1 VLYVIDAG
9 VVVKWFIPEVDS
21 DIAHQLLKRY
31 LQGVDTPVAP
41 DLLVAECGNVFWRRC
56 RQGDIT
62 PDEATESLA
71 DLLTL
76 NVPLMPAT
84 SLVPSALQL
93 ALQHQR
99 TVYDALYLA
108 LAQER
113 NCDLI
118 TADERIFNALSAQFP
133 QLQLLRHWQPPTAE

>member
-1 VLYVIDAG
+1 VRYVIDAG

-21 DIAHQLLKRY
+21 AKAHQLLERY
-31 LQGVDTPVAP
+31 LQGIDTPVAP
-41 DLLVAECGNVFWRRC
+41 DLLIAECGNVFWRRC

-62 PDEATESLA
+62 PDEA
-71 DLLTL
+71 L
-76 NVPLMPAT
+76 NVPLVPAT
-84 SLVPSALQL
+84 SLVQSALQL

-118 TADERIFNALSAQFP
+118 TADERFFHALSTQFP
-133 QLQLLRHWQPPTAE
+133 QLQLLRHWQLPTVE

>member
-1 VLYVIDAG
+1 MLYVIDAG

-21 DIAHQLLKRY
+21 DIAHQLLERY

-41 DLLVAECGNVFWRRC
+41 DLLIAECGNVFWRRC

>member
-1 VLYVIDAG
+1 MLYVIDAG

-21 DIAHQLLKRY
+21 DIAHQLLERY
-31 LQGVDTPVAP
+31 LQGADGPVAP
-41 DLLVAECGNVFWRRC
+41 DLLIAECANVLWRRC

-76 NVPLMPAT
+76 QVPLVPAT
-84 SLVPSALQL
+84 SLVQSALSL

-113 NCDLI
+113 NCTLI
-118 TADERIFNALSAQFP
+118 TADERFFNALSAQFP
-133 QLQLLRHWQPPTAE
+133 QLQLLRHWQPPASE

>member
-1 VLYVIDAG
+1 
-9 VVVKWFIPEVDS
+9 
-21 DIAHQLLKRY
+21 LLERY
-31 LQGVDTPVAP
+31 LQGIDTPVAP
-41 DLLVAECGNVFWRRC
+41 DLLIAECGNVFWRRC

-76 NVPLMPAT
+76 HVPLVPAT
-84 SLVPSALQL
+84 SLVQSALQL

-108 LAQER
+108 QER

-118 TADERIFNALSAQFP
+118 TADEPFFHALSAQFP
-133 QLQLLRHWQPPTAE
+133 QLQLLRHWQAPAAE

>member
-21 DIAHQLLKRY
+21 AKAHQLLERY
-31 LQGVDTPVAP
+31 LQGIDTPVAP
-41 DLLVAECGNVFWRRC
+41 DLLIAECGNVFWRRC

-76 NVPLMPAT
+76 QVPLVSAT
-84 SLVPSALQL
+84 RLVQSALSL

-99 TVYDALYLA
+99 TIYDALYLA

-118 TADERIFNALSAQFP
+118 TADERFLHALSAQFP
-133 QLQLLRHWQPPTAE
+133 QLQLLRYWQPPAAE

>member
-9 VVVKWFIPEVDS
+9 VVVKWFIPEVES
-21 DIAHQLLKRY
+21 ALAHQLLARY

-41 DLLVAECGNVFWRRC
+41 DLLISECANVFWRRC

-62 PDEATESLA
+62 SAEATESVA
-71 DLLTL
+71 DLVTL
-76 NVPLMPAT
+76 NIPLVLAT
-84 SLVPSALQL
+84 SLVQSALQL

-113 NCDLI
+113 NCSLM
-118 TADERIFNALSAQFP
+118 TADERFFNALSPQFAN
-133 QLQLLRHWQPPTAE
+133 LQLLRNWHPPE

>member
-1 VLYVIDAG
+1 MVYVTDAG

-21 DIAHQLLKRY
+21 AQAHQLLERY
-31 LQGVDTPVAP
+31 LQGIDTPVAP
-41 DLLVAECGNVFWRRC
+41 DLLIAECGNVFWRRC

-62 PDEATESLA
+62 PEEATESLA

-76 NVPLMPAT
+76 QVPLVPAT
-84 SLVPSALQL
+84 SLVQSALSL

-118 TADERIFNALSAQFP
+118 TADERFFNALSSQFP
-133 QLQLLRHWQPPTAE
+133 QLQLLRHWQSPAAE

>member
-1 VLYVIDAG
+1 

-21 DIAHQLLKRY
+21 DIAHQLLERY

-41 DLLVAECGNVFWRRC
+41 DLLIAECGNVLWRRC

-62 PDEATESLA
+62 PEEATESLA

-76 NVPLMPAT
+76 QVPLVPAT
-84 SLVPSALQL
+84 SLVQSALQL
-93 ALQHQR
+93 ALQYQR
-99 TVYDALYLA
+99 TLYDALYLT

-118 TADERIFNALSAQFP
+118 TADERFFNALSAQFP
-133 QLQLLRHWQPPTAE
+133 HLQLLRNWQPPAAE

>member
-1 VLYVIDAG
+1 MRYVIDAG
-9 VVVKWFIPEVDS
+9 VAVKWFIPEVDS
-21 DIAHQLLKRY
+21 DIAHQLLERY
-31 LQGVDTPVAP
+31 LQGIDTPVAP
-41 DLLVAECGNVFWRRC
+41 DLLIAECGNVFWRRC

-76 NVPLMPAT
+76 NVPLVPAT
-84 SLVPSALQL
+84 SLVQSALSL

-113 NCDLI
+113 NCDVI
-118 TADERIFNALSAQFP
+118 TADERFFNALSAQFP
-133 QLQLLRHWQPPTAE
+133 QLQLLRHWQPPAAE

>member
-21 DIAHQLLKRY
+21 DIAHQLLERY

-41 DLLVAECGNVFWRRC
+41 DLLIAECGNVFWRRC

-118 TADERIFNALSAQFP
+118 TADERFFNALSAQFP

>member
-21 DIAHQLLKRY
+21 AIAHQLLERY

-41 DLLVAECGNVFWRRC
+41 DLLIAECANVFWRRC
-56 RQGDIT
+56 RQGDISAE
-62 PDEATESLA
+62 EAIESVA

-76 NVPLMPAT
+76 DVPLVPAT
-84 SLVPSALQL
+84 RLVQSALPL

-108 LAQER
+108 LARER
-113 NCDLI
+113 NSPLI
-118 TADERIFNALSAQFP
+118 TADERFFNALSREFP
-133 QLQLLRHWQPPTAE
+133 NLQLLHHWQPPET

>member
-21 DIAHQLLKRY
+21 DIAHQLLERY

-41 DLLVAECGNVFWRRC
+41 DLLIAECGNVFWRRC

>member
-1 VLYVIDAG
+1 MLYVIDAG

-21 DIAHQLLKRY
+21 DIAHQLLERY
-31 LQGVDTPVAP
+31 LQGVDTAVAP
-41 DLLVAECGNVFWRRC
+41 DLLIAECGNVLWRRC

-62 PDEATESLA
+62 PEEATESLA

-76 NVPLMPAT
+76 QVPLVPAT
-84 SLVPSALQL
+84 SLVQSALQL
-93 ALQHQR
+93 ALQYQR
-99 TVYDALYLA
+99 TLYDALYLT

-118 TADERIFNALSAQFP
+118 TADERFFNALRAQFP
-133 QLQLLRHWQPPTAE
+133 QLQLLRNWQPPAME

>member
-1 VLYVIDAG
+1 VFYVIDAG
-9 VVVKWFIPEVDS
+9 VAVKWFIPEVDS
-21 DIAHQLLKRY
+21 AQAHQLLERY

-41 DLLVAECGNVFWRRC
+41 DLLIAECGNVFWRRC

-76 NVPLMPAT
+76 QVPLVPAT
-84 SLVPSALQL
+84 SLVQAALSL

-113 NCDLI
+113 NCALI
-118 TADERIFNALSAQFP
+118 TADERFFHALSAQFP
-133 QLQLLRHWQPPTAE
+133 QLQLLRHWQPPTVE